1 MTLDISKMTISDY
14 PTVLALWR
22 SVEGVGLHEEE
33 SDSPEGIARY
43 LARNPGMSFVARI
56 HGQTV
61 GAVLC
66 GHDGRRGYLNH
77 LAVAASQRRKGIAT
91 ALIGRCLRALGREG
105 IAKCNLFVFA
115 ANEPATAFWRRL
127 GWRDYADGGIAA
139 MSRAVEQEVTHEH
152 P

>member
-1 MTLDISKMTISDY
+1 MCFMIDEMVAGDY
-14 PTVLALWR
+14 QPVLELWR

-43 LARNPGMSFVARI
+43 LAHNPGMSFVARI
-56 HGQTV
+56 DGQIV

-77 LAVAASQRRKGIAT
+77 LAVAASHRRKGIAT
-91 ALIGRCLRALGREG
+91 VLIGRCLRALGREG

-127 GWRDYADGGIAA
+127 GWRNYADGGIAA